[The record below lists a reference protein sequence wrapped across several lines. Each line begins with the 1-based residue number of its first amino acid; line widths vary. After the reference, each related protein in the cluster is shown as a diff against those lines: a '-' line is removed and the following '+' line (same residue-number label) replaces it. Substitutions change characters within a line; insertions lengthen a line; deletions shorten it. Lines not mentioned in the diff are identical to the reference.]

1 MFGYEPMFEYGG
13 IEVVESE
20 TCMQTWQLNDFTKE
34 LMGHEWVQQFNAW
47 AEHALPK
54 QPACYMVGKDK
65 MIVHPSV
72 AKAIRDGVEASSKI
86 NWQTSYGLNAVVR
99 QPGVIDINCCA

>member
-1 MFGYEPMFEYGG
+1 MFGYEPMFEYPS
-13 IEVVESE
+13 IQVIESE

-72 AKAIRDGVEASSKI
+72 AQAIRDEVKAQRNFNLEVFHAHS
-86 NWQTSYGLNAVVR
+86 VVKR
-99 QPGVIDINCCA
+99 TNPFRMPDVCA

>member
-13 IEVVESE
+13 VEVIESE

-34 LMGHEWVQQFNAW
+34 LMGAEWVKQFNAW

-72 AKAIRDGVEASSKI
+72 AQALRDKVKADSKF
-86 NWQTSYGLNAVVR
+86 NWQTSQALNMIRKPMGVVMA
-99 QPGVIDINCCA
+99 GCYA